1 MIRKDV
7 LYYLDKRERESC
19 HPLMVEKFFSGA
31 YLVVTSMS
39 EHFQQRMESGWIP
52 LDIHTAKDVGT

>member
-1 MIRKDV
+1 
-7 LYYLDKRERESC
+7 
-19 HPLMVEKFFSGA
+19 MVEKFFSGA